1 MYALPFSLVE
11 SWIVFPT
18 KVVQIGQIVSGFVG
32 RQRCF
37 RRIQRLTEA
46 GGLIPEP
53 LEDFEHVLV
62 PKYVHP
68 KHQQSFLFHKLGPK
82 NVWLKLLHSGDVQAH

>member
-1 MYALPFSLVE
+1 MLPFSLVE

-18 KVVQIGQIVSGFVG
+18 KVVQIGQKASDFAG

-37 RRIQRLTEA
+37 RKIQRLTEA
-46 GGLIPEP
+46 VGLIPEP

-62 PKYVHP
+62 PKYVRP

-82 NVWLKLLHSGDVQAH
+82 NEWLKLLHSGDVQAH